1 MKKSIGSILDN
12 VIETSIKQALND
24 RALEE
29 KEKQVS
35 LQPANKGE
43 PPKDNAGGEK
53 AGGDQTDFDSMK
65 DDEPSKTGAD
75 DAESAP
81 EDVKLDNVVDELN
94 TIRSGKSFKD
104 SMVQQRFEQYF
115 KSLKPAERKAM
126 FSFLKG
132 IAGIVTG
139 EVQASQAQT
148 PQMSDLTIHK
158 GKDEKTKHIKPNVI
172 TKPNIGAPPKKGIE
186 DTSAPIQVK
195 KRGA

>member
-1 MKKSIGSILDN
+1 MKKSIGSILDS

-43 PPKDNAGGEK
+43 PPKADAG
-53 AGGDQTDFDSMK
+53 GGDQTDFDSMK
-65 DDEPSKTGAD
+65 SEPSATGSD
-75 DAESAP
+75 DAESGNQ
-81 EDVKLDNVVDELN
+81 DIKLDNVVDELN

-104 SMVQQRFEQYF
+104 SLVQQRFEQYF
-115 KSLKPAERKAM
+115 NSLSKDERKAM
-126 FSFLKG
+126 HSFLKG

-139 EVQASQAQT
+139 EVEASHAET
-148 PQMSDLTIHK
+148 PEKSDLTIHK

-186 DTSAPIQVK
+186 DTSAPVQAK